1 MGAPIKCILFNGP
14 PGSGKDAAAQHL
26 LDSWLV
32 SFHLKFA
39 SERVI
44 NGLADIFKQPPNF
57 FKSRGTKDFACL
69 GDSKDLTPRD
79 LIIDFFENIGKK
91 YWGEDVWAQLCY
103 DDIVGLHLAYET
115 NDFVISDLGSTIEL
129 DTLAKQDDIA
139 LLVIR
144 LHREGC
150 NFDKDS
156 RSYVDGCY
164 GNVVI
169 RDMVNCGTPKF
180 FERVENECE
189 GFFDL

>member
-1 MGAPIKCILFNGP
+1 MGNPIKCILFNGP

-26 LDSWLV
+26 LNSWLV
-32 SFHLKFA
+32 DRHLKFA
-39 SERVI
+39 SGRVI
-44 NGLADIFKQPPNF
+44 DSLTNIFRLPHNF
-57 FKSRGTKDFACL
+57 FKDRGTKDRACL
-69 GDSKDLTPRD
+69 NSFTPRD
-79 LIIDFFENIGKK
+79 LLIDFFENIGKK

-103 DDIVGLHLAYET
+103 KDMAVIHWASKTEVNT
-115 NDFVISDLGSTIEL
+115 FVISDLGSTIEL

-150 NFDKDS
+150 NFDNDS

-180 FERVENECE
+180 FERVENECG